1 MARCALQG
9 GHLAVAWTVLEELP
23 LPRRWLHRLVLLP
36 IQPLLPVRLWRADV
50 NSRHQA
56 LLVLK
61 QEGRSHFRGL
71 VCSVVLFTLAL
82 EEMLASYCGL
92 MDLAF
97 ESEVL
102 AVV

>member
-1 MARCALQG
+1 MARHALQG

-36 IQPLLPVRLWRADV
+36 IQPLLPVRLRRADI
-50 NSRHQA
+50 NSWHQV
-56 LLVLK
+56 LLILQQK
-61 QEGRSHFRGL
+61 SRSHFRGI
-71 VCSVVLFTLAL
+71 VRSVVLFALAL

-92 MDLAF
+92 MDLAL
-97 ESEVL
+97 ESEAL